1 MLEWRWNE
9 SKKLGRMGQITLTLF
24 QASCLVPSMAAF
36 TWHVQPVQWSFHQ
49 MTVSHSG
56 YKKCL
61 KLTGDGITEQCK
73 SGYLICYECLLWIVK
88 LLSGLV
94 LQSFDLNIFG
104 SNWKLKWKWK
114 LIVCW
119 IWSNKTMGG
128 KPVCRQICYVATK
141 MAEWERWL
149 LSILMPNWIK
159 KWNVSVADIHE
170 MADKGES
177 KYAVVSPPLSKTNC
191 LTLRCQC
198 VRVK

>member
-1 MLEWRWNE
+1 
-9 SKKLGRMGQITLTLF
+9 MGQITLTLF

-56 YKKCL
+56 YKKSL
-61 KLTGDGITEQCK
+61 KLT
-73 SGYLICYECLLWIVK
+73 
-88 LLSGLV
+88 GLV